1 MHMPTFCGLTHCC
14 SSVHHQVV
22 SVFFVSPWWCVRGC
36 WPIRAVAAPLQGR
49 GMLASQASRNFGA
62 QSSAA
67 APRSGGGGSSQG
79 SEGRG
84 GPSQSSIAFPAV
96 PLHVDV
102 AMAAAEK
109 RRSWHSRR
117 SLFLGTL
124 TGNFTMII
132 SVGGLLVI
140 AGSCVWMAIGCGKPE
155 TCELYD
161 ATFENALWL
170 SWGIFF
176 DPGTQ
181 TGIPSTEDGG
191 HKLVVILFSFLGFIL
206 NLIFLGLVV
215 EKCRT
220 ELDSWRRIHG
230 KIVANGH
237 TVVLGWTDKT
247 LFLLGEL
254 ADMMTDSAEGAGNIV
269 VLGDLDPIEMRMEVV
284 AARRITHGH
293 AMHAPE
299 AAATP
304 AAHTRR
310 PSLPPATGNPSA
322 LSFCFDCACTALAP
336 STRPPCH
343 GEHGVPWPWRRRWRS
358 LPAVALGSGC
368 RDGGGDGGA
377 YAHVH
382 DGLDC

>member
-1 MHMPTFCGLTHCC
+1 MAQAHGIIAAGFSRTCQQNEG
-14 SSVHHQVV
+14 SSTG
-22 SVFFVSPWWCVRGC
+22 PG
-36 WPIRAVAAPLQGR
+36 AGDGR
-49 GMLASQASRNFGA
+49 GTG
-62 QSSAA
+62 
-67 APRSGGGGSSQG
+67 SQG
-79 SEGRG
+79 SDGRG
-84 GPSQSSIAFPAV
+84 GPSYSSIAFPAV
-96 PLHVDV
+96 PLQVDV
-102 AMAAAEK
+102 AMIAAEK

-140 AGSCVWMAIGCGKPE
+140 TGSCVWVAIGCGKPE

-161 ATFENALWL
+161 SSFENALWL

-254 ADMMTDSAEGAGNIV
+254 ADMMTDSAEGGGNIV

-284 AARRITHGH
+284 ASRRVTHGH
-293 AMHAPE
+293 GMRAVEGANPSCPLACILTDMDAHLSCLISSAL
-299 AAATP
+299 P
-304 AAHTRR
+304 ASSILSR
-310 PSLPPATGNPSA
+310 PSLPRLHVRCAGAERSPA
-322 LSFCFDCACTALAP
+322 
-336 STRPPCH
+336 
-343 GEHGVPWPWRRRWRS
+343 
-358 LPAVALGSGC
+358 LP
-368 RDGGGDGGA
+368 R
-377 YAHVH
+377 
-382 DGLDC
+382 